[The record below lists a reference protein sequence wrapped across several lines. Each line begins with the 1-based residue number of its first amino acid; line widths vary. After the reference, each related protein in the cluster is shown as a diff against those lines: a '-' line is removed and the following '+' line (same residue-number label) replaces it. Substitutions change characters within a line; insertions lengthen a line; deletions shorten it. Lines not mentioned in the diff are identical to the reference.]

1 MATALAPS
9 KSSWGIFKLFPHC
22 CYYCCCRGKFVCVIL
37 IPLKC
42 ADSMEINLQTT
53 KREGERR
60 QMGDGVEVVVT
71 IKIFSLLIYFTCIL
85 FRFFISFTSF
95 FLSVFYCAL
104 IKCVNFLNF
113 LIECDKCLRKL
124 NETSAEDDKRIYVAL
139 HSTMATI
146 TTSCCYLSS
155 CCCCC
160 HWLCPQS
167 LQHKLVNSF

>member
-1 MATALAPS
+1 M
-9 KSSWGIFKLFPHC
+9 
-22 CYYCCCRGKFVCVIL
+22 CVIL

-95 FLSVFYCAL
+95 F
-104 IKCVNFLNF
+104 FLF
-113 LIECDKCLRKL
+113 
-124 NETSAEDDKRIYVAL
+124 
-139 HSTMATI
+139 ST
-146 TTSCCYLSS
+146 
-155 CCCCC
+155 
-160 HWLCPQS
+160 
-167 LQHKLVNSF
+167 VR